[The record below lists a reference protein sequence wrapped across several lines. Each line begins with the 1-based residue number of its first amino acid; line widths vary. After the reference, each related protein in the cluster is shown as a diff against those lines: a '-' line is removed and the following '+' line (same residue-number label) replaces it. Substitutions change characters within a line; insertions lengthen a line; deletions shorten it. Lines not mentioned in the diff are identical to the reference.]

1 MIGKHSMRSTA
12 RLTKEAARAGLKLN
26 PRKCKALRTEYAIN
40 RESSVVDGEEVEDVE
55 ELPYQGATVEKR
67 RAETITVLRKRSR
80 RIEVHSGD

>member
-26 PRKCKALRTEYAIN
+26 PRKCKALRTEYASN
-40 RESSVVDGEEVEDVE
+40 SESSVVDGEEVKDIE

-67 RAETITVLRKRSR
+67 RAETIKILRTDSR

>member
-12 RLTKEAARAGLKLN
+12 RLTKEATRTGLKLN
-26 PRKCKALRTEYAIN
+26 PRKCKALRTEYAIS
-40 RESSVVDGEEVEDVE
+40 RDSSVVDGEEVEDVE

-67 RAETITVLRKRSR
+67 RAETIKILRKHSR